1 MAFDPSRFQMF
12 YGPEGRMTLVDRALE
27 AVMRGAISIGLR
39 FPKYAVVASMVKPTR
54 KLMKPSDKVFVV
66 DDHVGITGSGYI
78 SDLYRVVDHMR
89 LEAQRHRLLFDAPM
103 DIGSLVDSVSGY
115 FHGYTLYPVRPQGVA
130 VIIAGLDKLGVQ
142 LYQVDPS
149 GTAFTGDA
157 FTVGMNSDKA
167 LDIIEN
173 EYSPDLSLE
182 EALKLIISVVERT
195 GNQEPAIQYGYIT
208 ADKPFFT
215 RHTINGKTD
224 AVNKTPP

>member
-1 MAFDPSRFQMF
+1 MAFDTSRFQMF

-157 FTVGMNSDKA
+157 FTVGMNSDK
-167 LDIIEN
+167 
-173 EYSPDLSLE
+173 
-182 EALKLIISVVERT
+182 
-195 GNQEPAIQYGYIT
+195 
-208 ADKPFFT
+208 
-215 RHTINGKTD
+215 
-224 AVNKTPP
+224 

>member
-182 EALKLIISVVERT
+182 EALKLIVSVVERT

-224 AVNKTPP
+224 VANKTPP

>member
-182 EALKLIISVVERT
+182 EALKLIVSVVERT
-195 GNQEPAIQYGYIT
+195 GNQEPAIQ
-208 ADKPFFT
+208 
-215 RHTINGKTD
+215 
-224 AVNKTPP
+224 

>member
-1 MAFDPSRFQMF
+1 MSFDPSRFQMF

-27 AVMRGAISIGLR
+27 AVMRGSISIGLR

-54 KLMKPSDKVFVV
+54 KLMKPSDKVFIV
-66 DDHVGITGSGYI
+66 DDHVGVTGSGYI
-78 SDLYRVVDHMR
+78 SDLYRIVDHMR
-89 LEAQRHRLLFDAPM
+89 LETQRHRLLFDAAM

-115 FHGYTLYPVRPQGVA
+115 FHSYTLYPVRPQGVA

-149 GTAFTGDA
+149 GTAFYGDA
-157 FTVGMNSDKA
+157 FAVGANSDKA
-167 LDIIEN
+167 LDIIETGYN
-173 EYSPDLSLE
+173 PDMNLD
-182 EALKLIISVVERT
+182 EAINFIVSVVEKT
-195 GNQEPAIQYGYIT
+195 GNPEPTIQVGYIT

-224 AVNKTPP
+224 AINKTSP

>member
-1 MAFDPSRFQMF
+1 
-12 YGPEGRMTLVDRALE
+12 
-27 AVMRGAISIGLR
+27 
-39 FPKYAVVASMVKPTR
+39 
-54 KLMKPSDKVFVV
+54 
-66 DDHVGITGSGYI
+66 
-78 SDLYRVVDHMR
+78 
-89 LEAQRHRLLFDAPM
+89 
-103 DIGSLVDSVSGY
+103 
-115 FHGYTLYPVRPQGVA
+115 
-130 VIIAGLDKLGVQ
+130 Q

-224 AVNKTPP
+224 AASKTPP